1 MQDTAPSLRSQIET
15 YIENLPP
22 RLRRRKRHLV
32 LSVYAADGEYLAGDG
47 VEGDLDEGLA
57 AAVSPQAAGAYLN
70 FSDFS
75 QGNFRKDEK
84 HFTPDPR
91 SGAARKAL
99 LRRACAEVEL
109 ARDLRR
115 DEEGGAS

>member
-1 MQDTAPSLRSQIET
+1 MTPLRTQIET
-15 YIENLPP
+15 YIESLPP

-32 LSVYAADGEYLAGDG
+32 LSVYADGGEYLAGDG
-47 VEGDLDEGLA
+47 IDGDLDEGLA
-57 AAVSPQAAGAYLN
+57 AAENTRAAGAYLN

-91 SGAARKAL
+91 CAASRKAL
-99 LRRACAEVEL
+99 LRRSCLEVEL
-109 ARDLRR
+109 ARDARRADAIGGLRT
-115 DEEGGAS
+115 